1 MYLCQQIYIL
11 LEFMLCKVNKIYAK
25 SSTVFCNTP
34 FGGQLFH
41 FQGGMGDFR
50 KHILQTDF
58 KGKEINS
65 YNEKQN
71 LWWLI
76 MLERI
81 FAPLYV
87 REKFYQ

>member
-1 MYLCQQIYIL
+1 MQSPQLC
-11 LEFMLCKVNKIYAK
+11 
-25 SSTVFCNTP
+25 FCNTP

-58 KGKEINS
+58 KGKKINS
-65 YNEKQN
+65 YNEKKN
-71 LWWLI
+71 LSWLI
-76 MLERI
+76 ILERI

>member
-1 MYLCQQIYIL
+1 MQSPQLC
-11 LEFMLCKVNKIYAK
+11 F
-25 SSTVFCNTP
+25 FNTP
-34 FGGQLFH
+34 FAGQLFH

-58 KGKEINS
+58 KGKKLIPTM
-65 YNEKQN
+65 KKN
-71 LWWLI
+71 LSWFI
-76 MLERI
+76 ILERI